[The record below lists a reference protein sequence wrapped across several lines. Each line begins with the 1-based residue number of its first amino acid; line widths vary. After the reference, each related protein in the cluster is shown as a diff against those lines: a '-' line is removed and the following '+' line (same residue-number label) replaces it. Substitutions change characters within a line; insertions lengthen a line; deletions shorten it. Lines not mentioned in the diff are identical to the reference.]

1 MNCRLVFRV
10 ILVLLIARLV
20 YNKDDPHVF
29 HNTEKDVRESNLPF
43 FQNGYFKITAA
54 FSCDAAEEL
63 LKVIYLELKALSLAT
78 LLTTVLFG
86 YLLGWLF
93 LKAVGYKDK
102 EKERLL
108 LKVTEYRKLCMKL
121 ERDVY
126 VHRRA
131 RLNIRN
137 DLGRANARLAKLARE
152 NKLSVADNSETF
164 RDVEAEAFK
173 KEQKLGSA
181 LKEIDVL
188 KKENAKNQNK
198 LNDALDEL
206 SVMSN
211 NEATFRVEL
220 ALAKAKLDIM
230 DQQASKFKKETAFL
244 IDEAA
249 KNQKQFED
257 VKNELLVVSDNE
269 ATVRVELALTKAK
282 LEIMNEEALKL
293 KDQLQRSDDE
303 RKKKELEL
311 DIAEKELQRSDDK
324 RKKKELE
331 LDIAEKKVHVMF

>member
-164 RDVEAEAFK
+164 RDVEILMLKAEAFK

-198 LNDALDEL
+198 LNDALD
-206 SVMSN
+206 
-211 NEATFRVEL
+211 EL